1 MKNLILLA
9 ALIIVATAL
18 GCCLVSP
25 KLVPPAAGL
34 VGAWKGES
42 TFLDR
47 DLAAEYGAFPVAVEI
62 AADGS
67 ATGSIGSA
75 RLAEAL
81 VREREGEFVVEG
93 RLDGDVFP
101 TGSLPAQGKSLF
113 VMILGAPVDAHASG
127 NLHLKSNGVF
137 DFTLRVCGLEL
148 AKR

>member
-9 ALIIVATAL
+9 ALVLVATAL

-25 KLVPPAAGL
+25 KPSPPSAGL
-34 VGAWKGES
+34 VGAWRGES

-47 DLAAEYGAFPVAVEI
+47 DLAAEYGAFPVEVAI

-67 ATGSIGSA
+67 ATGSIGAA
-75 RLAEAL
+75 RLVEAF

-93 RLDGDVFP
+93 RLDSDVFP

-113 VMILGAPVDAHASG
+113 VMILPAPVDAHASG
-127 NLHLKSNGVF
+127 NLHLKSNCVF
-137 DFTLRVCGLEL
+137 DFTLRVCALEL
-148 AKR
+148 TKP